1 LKPTIGQESLFQ
13 DCGDNEVR
21 LVIIAT
27 SQILVVRSTVFPH
40 RNNHKYIWP
49 TPDGKTHNQIDHV
62 LIDRRWHL
70 SVRDVRSYWVA
81 DCNSDR
87 YLLFVKFRESLAVST
102 QATQRFDRQRFNRS
116 KLNQLAVR
124 KQYHIEITNSFQAL
138 ENLKD
143 YEDLNRTWENNKDNI
158 QTSAEESLAL
168 HELKQHK
175 TWFDEECYFGSK
187 EAG

>member
-1 LKPTIGQESLFQ
+1 M
-13 DCGDNEVR
+13 
-21 LVIIAT
+21 
-27 SQILVVRSTVFPH
+27 
-40 RNNHKYIWP
+40 
-49 TPDGKTHNQIDHV
+49 
-62 LIDRRWHL
+62 

-158 QTSAEESLAL
+158 QTSAKRVWVWKNLSRINHCLM
-168 HELKQHK
+168 KNV
-175 TWFDEECYFGSK
+175 
-187 EAG
+187 